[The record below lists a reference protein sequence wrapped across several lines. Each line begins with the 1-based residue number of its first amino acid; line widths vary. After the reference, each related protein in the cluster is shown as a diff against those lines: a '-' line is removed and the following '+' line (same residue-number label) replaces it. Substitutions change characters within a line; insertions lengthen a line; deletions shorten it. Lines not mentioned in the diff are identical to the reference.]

1 VEEVMKIDPTGEH
14 GTTARIPTL
23 DGWRGIA
30 IAMVLFDHIQFAATG
45 GYLRPWT
52 QTGRHGVTIFFVLS
66 GFLITSNLIA
76 GPINLKKF
84 YIRRFFRL
92 LPAAWFFLATMALVD
107 LLTGMHFTSWA
118 DIRACLFFYRNFSG
132 LLKNNIAGHFWSL
145 SIEEQFY
152 LAWPCLLVFFGMR
165 RCRWI
170 AAAAAVGVASY
181 RWLMWQNYQDK
192 LLANRT
198 EVRADAL
205 LVGCLM
211 ALLLSDGAIRERAVR
226 WSKVCFLPAALGL
239 ALGIANF
246 HLLQPLWE
254 SVCIAV
260 LLASTML
267 HPNHAVS
274 RVISLKPLAWLGMIS
289 YSLYLWQEPFMAVQR
304 NPLLLAAGVGLVL
317 PLFALGSYFFIERP
331 TTQIGR
337 RLTSAR
343 INRSP
348 ERASILVPATE
359 AE

>member
-1 VEEVMKIDPTGEH
+1 MKIEAAVAD
-14 GTTARIPTL
+14 GTTQRIPSL

-30 IAMVLFDHIQFAATG
+30 IAMVLFDHIQFAATD

-76 GPINLKKF
+76 GPINLKRF

-92 LPAAWFFLATMALVD
+92 MPAAWLFLGTTALFD
-107 LLTGMHFTSWA
+107 LLTGMRLTSWA
-118 DIRACLFFYRNFSG
+118 DIRACLFFYRNYTG
-132 LLKNNIAGHFWSL
+132 LLKSNIAGHFWSL

-152 LAWPCLLVFFGMR
+152 LVWPCLLVLFGLR

-170 AAAAAVGVASY
+170 AAATAVCIASF
-181 RWLMWQNYQDK
+181 RWLMWQHYQDK

-211 ALLLSDGAIRERAVR
+211 ALLLSDSMIRERVLR
-226 WSKVCFLPAALGL
+226 WSKFCALPAGLGL
-239 ALGIANF
+239 MLGIGFF

-260 LLASTML
+260 LLSSTML
-267 HPNHAVS
+267 HPNDAIS
-274 RVISLKPLAWLGMIS
+274 RIISSKPLTWLGTIS
-289 YSLYLWQEPFMAVQR
+289 YSLYLWQELFMVVRR
-304 NPLLLAAGVGLVL
+304 NPLLLATGICLVL
-317 PLFALGSYFFIERP
+317 PVCALGSYFLVERP
-331 TTQIGR
+331 TTRLGR
-337 RLTSAR
+337 RLTAPSPDKPLE
-343 INRSP
+343 RS
-348 ERASILVPATE
+348 SILVPVTE
-359 AE
+359 TD